1 MCNPTLVVS
10 AVSAGLQYQQSI
22 QAQKAQRDAQ
32 IRQNEIAKK
41 NLENRRTNLQAK
53 LIQKTKKNLKVI
65 GLKEK
70 EATRKKAKFLA
81 SERGFTGNTYNFL
94 LGNYDDRLGNIR
106 STILGNI
113 NFDANAF
120 RNDYLNLNTLYDSQ
134 TSYVTNVDYGTTG
147 LVAGL
152 NYSKSYLDYKNKQSV
167 LETNTQKYSYEQLT
181 DMEDGIT

>member
-1 MCNPTLVVS
+1 MCNPTLVV
-10 AVSAGLQYQQSI
+10 AGLSAGLQYQQSI

-70 EATRKKAKFLA
+70 EAKRKKAKFLA

-94 LGNYDDRLGNIR
+94 LGNYDDRLGDIR
-106 STILGNI
+106 STVLGNI
-113 NFDANAF
+113 NFDANQF
-120 RNDYLNLNTLYDSQ
+120 RNDYLGLNTLYESQ
-134 TSYVTNVDYGTTG
+134 TSYVTNVDYGTTAA
-147 LVAGL
+147 VAGL
-152 NYSKSYLDYKNKQSV
+152 NYSKSYLDYKNKQTA
-167 LETNTQKYSYEQLT
+167 LETNTPQYSYEQIINDENNLS
-181 DMEDGIT
+181 

>member
-70 EATRKKAKFLA
+70 EAKRKKAKFLA

-94 LGNYDDRLGNIR
+94 LGNYDDRLGDIR
-106 STILGNI
+106 STVLGNI
-113 NFDANAF
+113 NFDANQF
-120 RNDYLNLNTLYDSQ
+120 RNDYLGLNTIYESQ
-134 TSYVTNVDYGTTG
+134 TSYVTNVDYGTTAA
-147 LVAGL
+147 VAGL
-152 NYSKSYLDYKNKQSV
+152 NYSKSYLDYKNKQTA
-167 LETNTQKYSYEQLT
+167 LETNTPQYSYEQIINDENNLS
-181 DMEDGIT
+181 